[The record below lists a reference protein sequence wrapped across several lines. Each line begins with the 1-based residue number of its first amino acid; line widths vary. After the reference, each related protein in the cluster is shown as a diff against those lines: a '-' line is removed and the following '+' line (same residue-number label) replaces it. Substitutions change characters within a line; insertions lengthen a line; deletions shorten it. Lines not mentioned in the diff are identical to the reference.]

1 MNQNEFFMV
10 YNVSMS
16 DKFKYPIFPDRTY
29 TVTVEGERVEVL
41 GQDIVNLIPDILR
54 EKYIQ
59 ACFGYESIK
68 FDNTEE
74 SLVE

>member
-1 MNQNEFFMV
+1 MT
-10 YNVSMS
+10 
-16 DKFKYPIFPDRTY
+16 DKYRYTIYPERTY
-29 TVTVEGERVEVL
+29 LVDFNGDSVEVK
-41 GQDIVNLIPDILR
+41 GQDIVNLVPDILR